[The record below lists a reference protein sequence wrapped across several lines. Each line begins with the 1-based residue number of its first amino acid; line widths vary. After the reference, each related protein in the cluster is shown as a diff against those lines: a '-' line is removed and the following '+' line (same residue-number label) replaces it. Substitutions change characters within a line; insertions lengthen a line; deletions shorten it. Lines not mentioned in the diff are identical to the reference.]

1 MINLFTEKRRPR
13 EWGWVW
19 VFNIREC
26 ERGNLYGFLLDSFH
40 KRVLVRSLRARHS
53 SPFFAVCYCHL
64 VRWLIKDLS
73 PPCIVDVDFIGRTLK
88 ILLSL
93 SLYSYLLY
101 FMTIDLYLY
110 QLLVVLTPLSL
121 LENILK
127 NVHEFLNIAIIPLN
141 LQKSP
146 KVFLPLVYG
155 QKLLSKT
162 HELCALFE

>member
-1 MINLFTEKRRPR
+1 M
-13 EWGWVW
+13 
-19 VFNIREC
+19 
-26 ERGNLYGFLLDSFH
+26 
-40 KRVLVRSLRARHS
+40 
-53 SPFFAVCYCHL
+53 
-64 VRWLIKDLS
+64 
-73 PPCIVDVDFIGRTLK
+73 DVDFIGRTLK
-88 ILLSL
+88 ILLFL

-110 QLLVVLTPLSL
+110 QLLVVLTPLCL

-127 NVHEFLNIAIIPLN
+127 NVHEFLNIAIISLN

-146 KVFLPLVYG
+146 KVFLRLVYG